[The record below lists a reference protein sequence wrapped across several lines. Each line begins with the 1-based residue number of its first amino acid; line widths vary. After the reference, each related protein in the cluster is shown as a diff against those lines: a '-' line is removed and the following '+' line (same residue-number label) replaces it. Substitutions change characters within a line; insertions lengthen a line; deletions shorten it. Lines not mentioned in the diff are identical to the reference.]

1 MHIVCP
7 HCTTSYAVGP
17 NALGETGRNVRCARC
32 KQVWFARPEDALAEA
47 RMPSM
52 AGAAPP
58 PEEQAPPAPRA
69 AASDD
74 WQDQNAPMV
83 ESPSITSDLPE
94 TEEERALRRKQA
106 AQAEWAAMAHQDEDA
121 DIALP
126 PPRARKKAKPKLSIK
141 LPAWMHKPAWL
152 KMPAF
157 MAKIKV
163 PAWVPRPKN
172 PFAKLPQPFRTIFS
186 LPMVTAAMC
195 SLVIALVIW
204 RADVVKLLPQ
214 TADFFKLVGLE
225 VNLRGLAIKDVKIA
239 SETVD
244 GKPVLVIEGQV
255 TTLTKRKAEVPRLRF
270 VVRDSKGTEIYAWNA
285 VLEQSLLYP
294 GENLWFRSRLA
305 SPPAEARSIDVR
317 FFTRRDLAAGGA

>member
-17 NALGETGRNVRCARC
+17 SALGETGRNVRCARC
-32 KQVWFARPEDALAEA
+32 KQVWFARPEDAVAEA
-47 RMPSM
+47 RVPLM
-52 AGAAPP
+52 AGSAPP
-58 PEEQAPPAPRA
+58 PEDQAPPAPRA
-69 AASDD
+69 AQTDD

-106 AQAEWAAMAHQDEDA
+106 AQAEWAALAQQDEEA
-121 DIALP
+121 DIAPP
-126 PPRARKKAKPKLSIK
+126 PPRARKKAKRKLALS
-141 LPAWMHKPAWL
+141 LPSWMRKPAWL
-152 KMPAF
+152 RMPAF
-157 MAKIKV
+157 VAKIKV

-186 LPMVTAAMC
+186 LPMVTAAMG

-204 RADVVKLLPQ
+204 RADVVKLMPQ

-225 VNLRGLAIKDVKIA
+225 VNLRGLAIKEVKIG

-244 GKPVLVIEGQV
+244 GKPVLVIEGAVIGQS
-255 TTLTKRKAEVPRLRF
+255 KRSVEVPRLRF
-270 VVRDSKGTEIYAWNA
+270 VVRDGKGTEIYAWNA
-285 VLEQSLLYP
+285 VLEQATLYP
-294 GENLWFRSRLA
+294 GEKLWFRSRLA
-305 SPPAEARSIDVR
+305 SPPPEARAIDVR